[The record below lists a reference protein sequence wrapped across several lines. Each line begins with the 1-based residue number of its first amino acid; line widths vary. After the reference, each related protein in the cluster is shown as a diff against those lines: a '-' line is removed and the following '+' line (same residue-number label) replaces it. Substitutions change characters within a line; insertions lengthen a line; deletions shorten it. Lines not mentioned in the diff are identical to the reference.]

1 MTGDI
6 IKRLRK
12 QKGLTQQELGKLLGV
27 QKSAIAKYENGRVSN
42 LKKETISKL
51 AEIFNVSPNYL
62 LDINEPEFPQLS
74 HNVHIPL
81 YSDVCCGDG
90 LFVEDNIEEYI
101 SFC

>member
-6 IKRLRK
+6 IKKLRK

-51 AEIFNVSPNYL
+51 AEIFNVFMGIYTVR
-62 LDINEPEFPQLS
+62 I
-74 HNVHIPL
+74 L
-81 YSDVCCGDG
+81 YSRPVTDIIHITGKHTATESTRQGDSCMNS
-90 LFVEDNIEEYI
+90 ETAH
-101 SFC
+101 